1 MKSLR
6 IVTRK
11 SPLALAQTEL
21 VKTALLAKN
30 PELKIET
37 IPLLTSADKRLDIN
51 LAEIGGKGLF
61 VKELEQALL
70 KNKADIAVHSVKDLP
85 AILPER
91 LILAA
96 VLPRDDAR
104 DVFVSKHY
112 QSLSQLPANSLIGTS
127 SLRRKAQ
134 LKALCHEW
142 RIENLRGN
150 INTRLKKLADDKY
163 DAIILAAAGLN
174 RLNLQNQ
181 IRDFIEPNEML
192 PACGQGAIGI
202 EIAENSPW
210 RELIEEINDSDT
222 FAAITAERA
231 VVFALGGDCRLPIA
245 AFAEIKKHKL
255 KLRALVAD
263 LNGEKII
270 HAEKCGKINDA
281 NEIGLA
287 VAKAL
292 VAKGADKILAKV
304 KLLAEK

>member
-21 VKTALLAKN
+21 VKNSLLAKN
-30 PELKIET
+30 STLKIEI
-37 IPLLTSADKRLDIN
+37 IPLITSADQRLDIN

-70 KNKADIAVHSVKDLP
+70 KNQADIAVHSVKDLP
-85 AILPER
+85 AILPDS

-96 VLPRDDAR
+96 VLPRDDVR
-104 DVFVSKHY
+104 DVLVSKHY
-112 QSLSQLPANSLIGTS
+112 SSLSQLPANSLIGTS

-150 INTRLKKLADDKY
+150 VNTRLKKLSENAY
-163 DAIILAAAGLN
+163 DAIILAAAGLK
-174 RLNLQNQ
+174 RLNLENQ

-202 EIAENSPW
+202 EMAENSCW
-210 RELIEEINDSDT
+210 RELMTEINDSDS

-231 VVFALGGDCRLPIA
+231 VVTALGGDCRLPIA
-245 AFAEIKKHKL
+245 ALAEIKPHQL
-255 KLRALVAD
+255 NLRALVAD
-263 LNGEKII
+263 LKGEQII
-270 HAEKCGKINDA
+270 HAEKSGKIKEA
-281 NEIGLA
+281 QKIGLA
-287 VAKAL
+287 VAEAL
-292 VAKGADKILAKV
+292 VEKGADKILANIRS
-304 KLLAEK
+304 LNEK